1 MTYKKTFW
9 MNLLFAILWVL
20 GCLLSFAT
28 DIDYVEH
35 SLTYKMLSL
44 LTQLFIFATSI
55 VTAVYLYKSNK
66 SSLTK
71 LTVFTN
77 YASISLTISYLLYM
91 LYFRHY
97 SYLLSIDFLIL
108 IFVYSLF
115 ITPFVINLKALKPSY
130 SLV

>member
-1 MTYKKTFW
+1 MIYKKTFW

-28 DIDYVEH
+28 DINYVEH

-55 VTAVYLYKSNK
+55 VTAVHLYKSNK
-66 SSLTK
+66 SSSTK
-71 LTVFTN
+71 LAIFSN
-77 YASISLTISYLLYM
+77 YSSISLTIGYLLYM
-91 LYFRHY
+91 LYFRHF

-115 ITPFVINLKALKPSY
+115 ITPFVINLKALKAS
-130 SLV
+130 

>member
-35 SLTYKMLSL
+35 SLTYKMFSL

-77 YASISLTISYLLYM
+77 YASISVTIGYLLYM
-91 LYFRHY
+91 LYFHHY

-115 ITPFVINLKALKPSY
+115 VTPFVINLKALRKPT
-130 SLV
+130 LQ

>member
-9 MNLLFAILWVL
+9 MNVLFAILWVL
-20 GCLLSFAT
+20 FCLVFVAT
-28 DIDYVEH
+28 DADYVEH
-35 SLTYKMLSL
+35 SLTHKITSL
-44 LTQLFIFATSI
+44 FTQLFIFATLI
-55 VTAVYLYKSNK
+55 VTAVHLYKSNK

-71 LTVFTN
+71 LAVFSN
-77 YASISLTISYLLYM
+77 YASISVTIGYLLYM

-115 ITPFVINLKALKPSY
+115 ITPFVINLKALRNSY
-130 SLV
+130 D

>member
-9 MNLLFAILWVL
+9 MNVLFAILWVL

-28 DIDYVEH
+28 DINYVEH
-35 SLTYKMLSL
+35 SQTYKILSL

-55 VTAVYLYKSNK
+55 VTAVHLYKSNK
-66 SSLTK
+66 SSSTK
-71 LTVFTN
+71 LAIFSN
-77 YASISLTISYLLYM
+77 YSSISLTIGYLIYM
-91 LYFRHY
+91 LYFRDF

-115 ITPFVINLKALKPSY
+115 ITPFVINLKALKPSF

>member
-44 LTQLFIFATSI
+44 LTQLFIFSTSI
-55 VTAVYLYKSNK
+55 VTAVHLYK

-71 LTVFTN
+71 LAIFSN
-77 YASISLTISYLLYM
+77 YSSISLTIGYLLYM
-91 LYFRHY
+91 LYFRDF

-115 ITPFVINLKALKPSY
+115 ITPFVINLKALKAS
-130 SLV
+130 